1 MNIFNELE
9 KYKQQQVHYQEPLRA
24 VEEPKQTKN
33 AEEIREEDIK
43 KERLQR
49 RGRIQETCTG
59 VAVALVSIS
68 ALLLLLFSKEAAMI
82 SFIIGIILPL
92 VVGLVFCAW
101 TLAKNAASSL
111 TKTIILTI
119 LIIGAMVGGIYLISN
134 ADWGNRPRMEQIDS
148 QRPDKF

>member
-1 MNIFNELE
+1 MFFNMNEEYGSLAERRLKECQKI
-9 KYKQQQVHYQEPLRA
+9 YQELHR
-24 VEEPKQTKN
+24 
-33 AEEIREEDIK
+33 EEIE
-43 KERLQR
+43 KERIREIAQKRKRER
-49 RGRIQETCTG
+49 RDRIRKACTG
-59 VAVALVSIS
+59 IAIALVNIS

-82 SFIIGIILPL
+82 SFIIGIVLPL

>member
-1 MNIFNELE
+1 MNEEYGSLYERRFKECQEI
-9 KYKQQQVHYQEPLRA
+9 YQALHR
-24 VEEPKQTKN
+24 
-33 AEEIREEDIK
+33 EEIEKERIK
-43 KERLQR
+43 KIAQERKRER
-49 RGRIQETCTG
+49 RDRIRKACTG
-59 VAVALVSIS
+59 IAIALVNIS

-82 SFIIGIILPL
+82 SFIIGIVLPL

-134 ADWGNRPRMEQIDS
+134 ANWGNKPRMEQIDS